1 MQRPS
6 SKAGAG
12 GETAKMDPDINR
24 NGLDTALRKKNPLKY
39 YYTAT
44 KEDWHRKTVSKRD
57 KLQSDL
63 AAGLNIDGTRYRYRW
78 TGVSPM
84 GIVATEG

>member
-1 MQRPS
+1 MQRAS

-24 NGLDTALRKKNPLKY
+24 NSLDTALRKKKNPLSLKY
-39 YYTAT
+39 YNTAT
-44 KEDWHRKTVSKRD
+44 KEDWHRETVSKRD

-63 AAGLNIDGTRYRYRW
+63 AAGLNIDGTRYRYR
-78 TGVSPM
+78 
-84 GIVATEG
+84 